1 MKEVFVE
8 RYDNLVRIAI
18 KNQGKLEECFIEEE
32 GTEIYPGQ
40 IYKGVIKNV
49 VPAIKCAF
57 VDIGEDKSGYLYIDS
72 KFNNLKTKK
81 GDEVLVEIVKESIGS
96 KGPKVNDAITIPGR
110 YAVITTLNN
119 EMEISKKINDSEY
132 IDKLKKEIIKPSDVG
147 IMIRTNALKVSIES
161 VNSEINYLYEIYN
174 RVMIKGKTSNK
185 NEIIYDAGGA
195 IGKVLRDFVD
205 ETVSK
210 IIVNSKK
217 DFEYINGYIKNK
229 EDIALTVE
237 MYNGSINLMD
247 YYGIEK
253 EILNLINNRV
263 TLDCGG
269 FIVID
274 KTEAMYVIDVNSGKN
289 VKGKDIKSTAVMT
302 NIEAA
307 REIIRQIRLRNL
319 SGIIVI
325 DFIDINDSSCKKKI
339 LEILHHGFE
348 NDKNKTV
355 VYPFTDLNLIQIA
368 RRRRGKSI
376 SEYIEEKCSTCDGNG
391 RQLKFSYIKNLIK
404 NKITRITS
412 EHSGKKNI
420 YLEIGKK
427 YKNSILND
435 KLEFVKELNIE
446 DGRLYVNFKEKM
458 TLYKVELVLFEDK
471 LKHLEQ
477 FKVYG

>member
-174 RVMIKGKTSNK
+174 KVMIKGKTSNK

-253 EILNLINNRV
+253 EILNLTNNRV

-289 VKGKDIKSTAVMT
+289 IKGKDIKSTAVMT

-339 LEILHHGFE
+339 LEILHDGFE

-376 SEYIEEKCSTCDGNG
+376 SEYIEENCSTCDGNG

-412 EHSGKKNI
+412 EHSGEKNI
-420 YLEIGKK
+420 YLEISKK

-435 KLEFVKELNIE
+435 KLAFVKDLNIE

-458 TLYKVELVLFEDK
+458 MLYKVELVLFEDK